1 MNKHAKVIPISKKAK
16 NRLANLMNGTQDC
29 HVEQENETQVFLASI
44 NKKYFFW
51 VNKVNDEN
59 WLIVE

>member
-1 MNKHAKVIPISKKAK
+1 MTKLMKVEPISKKAK
-16 NRLANLMNGTQDC
+16 NRLVNLMNGEQDC

-59 WLIVE
+59 WRIVK